1 MKYAVLYQSN
11 TGNTKKIAEAIF
23 DEINTEEKVLVDIY
37 DMSHLPKADVY
48 FVGFAVCDHSCSLS
62 VMEALDSLEDSKV
75 ALFATC
81 GFYPVE
87 KYKYII
93 EKNMQAWINEDVE
106 YLGMYLCQG
115 RVQHSQQ
122 VKFINGTSYA
132 KDIIHE
138 MFDKGESHPDEEDIL
153 SAKEFVRSVLA

>member
-48 FVGFAVCDHSCSLS
+48 FVGFAVCNQSCSLS
-62 VMEALDSLEDSKV
+62 VMETLDSIEDSKV

-87 KYKYII
+87 KYKDKY
-93 EKNMQAWINEDVE
+93 A
-106 YLGMYLCQG
+106 GMDQCRC
-115 RVQHSQQ
+115 RVFRYVSLPRVCSTQP
-122 VKFINGTSYA
+122 TS
-132 KDIIHE
+132 
-138 MFDKGESHPDEEDIL
+138 
-153 SAKEFVRSVLA
+153 

>member
-11 TGNTKKIAEAIF
+11 TGNTKKIAEAIL
-23 DEINTEEKVLVDIY
+23 DEINAEEKVLVDIY
-37 DMSHLPKADVY
+37 DMTHLPKADVY

-87 KYKYII
+87 KYKDII
-93 EKNMQAWINEDVE
+93 EKNMQVWINEDAE
-106 YLGMYLCQG
+106 YLGIYLCQG